1 MELGKEPGVQGL
13 VQLGRNAIER
23 VAQLESENSYLRA
36 ANSDGAA
43 LLQKLRD
50 RIAALEAEKAER
62 ERQEPAG
69 QVIGINTVQWKGH
82 GPVLG
87 AKLYYAPPALREPT
101 EEECSRIA
109 IEAGHRLKT
118 EAARIA
124 IGRAMFNAVREVMTK

>member
-1 MELGKEPGVQGL
+1 MEYNFDIADGVLFVTIGMQHIASIRTSIPL
-13 VQLGRNAIER
+13 AKAID
-23 VAQLESENSYLRA
+23 SLR
-36 ANSDGAA
+36 
-43 LLQKLRD
+43 Q

-101 EEECSRIA
+101 EEECSRIYA
-109 IEAGHRLKT
+109 IADRNPITRGPEIGEMPVRA
-118 EAARIA
+118 
-124 IGRAMFNAVREVMTK
+124 GRAMWQAVREVMTK

>member
-43 LLQKLRD
+43 LLHKLRD

-62 ERQEPAG
+62 ERQEPVAWAWDDALG
-69 QVIGINTVQWKGH
+69 CMHAHCGSRR
-82 GPVLG
+82 PVWVDG
-87 AKLYYAPPALREPT
+87 
-101 EEECSRIA
+101 
-109 IEAGHRLKT
+109 
-118 EAARIA
+118 
-124 IGRAMFNAVREVMTK
+124 